1 MTVSF
6 SGQWCRK
13 TRERLERILT
23 QNIMPFWYPASID
36 GEKGGYYLNHDI
48 HDKPMGEGTKMIV
61 TQGRM
66 VWFFSKAFNTR
77 WRGTEFLEAAEHGY
91 HFLRDRMWDTGN
103 GGFLWEVDWEGNP
116 LRLSKHMYGQAFGLY
131 ALSEFAMASKDEEA
145 LGLAR
150 RLFNLMEKHSHDDQ
164 HGGYREYFLR
174 DWSDAP
180 VDEQG
185 YLGSIPEV
193 KLMNTHLHMLE
204 ALITYYKASKDP
216 VARERL
222 NEMIFVLSNSVVRK
236 TIGAC
241 AEEFHSDWTPLHG
254 PEHGRVSY
262 GHDLENVWLLMH
274 ASRTVGIPDS
284 LLSDLYR
291 TLFSYSSRFGFDTQE
306 GGLYESG
313 PLNQPADRLD
323 KVWWIQAEALVS
335 EIYMYHLTRD
345 PLYLGYFEKTLDWI
359 ENHLVDWKNGDWFNT
374 IRPDGKPVGN
384 KADIWK
390 SAYHNSRAMI
400 EALAKLKQLG

>member
-6 SGQWCRK
+6 SGQWCLR
-13 TRERLERILT
+13 TRERLGRILT
-23 QNIMPFWYPASID
+23 QNIIPFWYPASID
-36 GEKGGYYLNHDI
+36 GEKDGYYLNHDV
-48 HDKPMGEGTKMIV
+48 HGKPMGEGTKMIV
-61 TQGRM
+61 TQARM
-66 VWFFSKAFNTR
+66 VWFFSELFNTGWGGR
-77 WRGTEFLEAAEHGY
+77 EFLGAAQHGY
-91 HFLRDRMWDTGN
+91 HFLRDRMWDTEN
-103 GGFLWEVDWEGNP
+103 GGFLWEVDSEGNP
-116 LRLSKHMYGQAFGLY
+116 LRVNKHMYGQAFGLY
-131 ALSEFAMASKDEEA
+131 ALSEFAIASKDEEA

-150 RLFNLMEKHSHDDQ
+150 RLLNLMEKHSHDDQ

-204 ALITYYKASKDP
+204 ALITYYKATDDP
-216 VARERL
+216 IARERL
-222 NEMIFVLSNSVVRK
+222 IEMIFVLSNAAVRK
-236 TIGAC
+236 NIGAC

-254 PEHGRVSY
+254 LEDGRVSY

-274 ASRTVGIPDS
+274 ASGTVGIPDS
-284 LLSDLYR
+284 LLTDLYR
-291 TLFSYSSRFGFDTQE
+291 TVFSYSARFGFDTQE

-313 PLNQPADRLD
+313 LLNQPADRLN

-335 EIYMYHLTRD
+335 GIYMYHLTRD

-359 ENHLVDWKNGDWFNT
+359 EKHQVDWKNGDWFNI
-374 IRPDGKPVGN
+374 IRPDGNPVGN

-400 EALAKLKQLG
+400 ESLAKLKQLG